1 MKYLLLHLAG
11 NSMRNPLYYKYFG
24 SIEIRR
30 IKREGYLMLTGMKK
44 LFAPVDMTEGSPWKR
59 IVAFTIPMLM
69 GNIAQQLYNTV
80 DSIIVGRFVG
90 DNALAA
96 VGSAGPILN
105 LLLVLFVGISVGVGI
120 MVSQYFGARQR
131 LELSKTIGCCITLT
145 VITTILVMVVTPIVT
160 MPLLRLL
167 NTPDTIIG
175 WCNSYLMI
183 LFMGIIGCA
192 FYNILGGI
200 LRGLGDSISAL
211 VYLLVATVLN
221 IVLDYIFV
229 AYFNMG
235 VAGVALATVI
245 AQMVSA
251 LLSLRK
257 LLRMKEVFDMKKEYL
272 VPEKKYMWGLIRLGL
287 PSGLTQAIFSLSMII
302 VQSLTNSFG
311 EMFIAANVIVMR
323 VDGFAVMPAFSFGTA
338 MTTYSGQ
345 NVGARRMDRVVQ
357 GAKQG
362 TAIAVGTST
371 AITILILLFGRYL
384 MSIFTS
390 TPELV
395 ELSFSMMKILAVG
408 YIAMEVTQC
417 LSGVMRGAGDT
428 VTPMWIS
435 MVTTVVIRVP
445 LAYGIAW
452 LTRSDSMP
460 NGNSACIFI
469 SLLISWILGA
479 CITVLCYRAGR
490 WKKKAIA
497 E

>member
-1 MKYLLLHLAG
+1 
-11 NSMRNPLYYKYFG
+11 
-24 SIEIRR
+24 
-30 IKREGYLMLTGMKK
+30 MLTGMKK
-44 LFAPVDMTEGSPWKR
+44 LFAPVDMTQGSPGKR
-59 IVAFTIPMLM
+59 IVAFTIPMLI

-120 MVSQYFGARQR
+120 MVSQYFGAKQR
-131 LELSKTIGCCITLT
+131 EELSKTIGCCITLT
-145 VITTILVMVVTPIVT
+145 IITTILVMAVTPFVT

-167 NTPDTIIG
+167 NTPDSIIG

-200 LRGLGDSISAL
+200 LRGLGDSVSAL
-211 VYLLVATVLN
+211 LYLLVATVIN
-221 IVLDYIFV
+221 IVLDYVFV
-229 AYFNMG
+229 AKFGMG

-251 LLSLRK
+251 VLSFLK
-257 LLRMKEVFDMKKEYL
+257 LCRMKEVFDMKKDYL
-272 VPEKKYMWGLIRLGL
+272 APEKKYMWDLIRLGL
-287 PSGLTQAIFSLSMII
+287 PSGVTQAIFSLSMIV

-323 VDGFAVMPAFSFGTA
+323 VDGFAMMPAFSFGTA
-338 MTTYSGQ
+338 MTTYAGQ
-345 NVGARRMDRVVQ
+345 NVGAKRMDRVVQ
-357 GAKQG
+357 GARQG
-362 TAIAVGTST
+362 TGIAVATST
-371 AITILILLFGRYL
+371 VITMLILLFGKYL
-384 MSIFTS
+384 MAIFTS

-395 ELSFSMMKILAVG
+395 DLSFTMMKILAVG

-445 LAYGIAW
+445 LAYGLAYM
-452 LTRSDSMP
+452 TRSPQHP
-460 NGNSACIFI
+460 NGNSVCIFV

-479 CITVLCYRAGR
+479 CITFLCYRAGR
-490 WKKKAIA
+490 WKKKALGD
-497 E
+497 

>member
-1 MKYLLLHLAG
+1 
-11 NSMRNPLYYKYFG
+11 
-24 SIEIRR
+24 
-30 IKREGYLMLTGMKK
+30 MLTGMKK
-44 LFAPVDMTEGSPWKR
+44 LFAPVDMTEGSPGKR
-59 IVAFTIPMLM
+59 IVAFTIPMLI

-120 MVSQYFGARQR
+120 MVSQYFGAKQR
-131 LELSKTIGCCITLT
+131 EELSKTIGCCITLT
-145 VITTILVMVVTPIVT
+145 IITTILVMAVTPFVT

-167 NTPDTIIG
+167 NTPDSIIG

-200 LRGLGDSISAL
+200 LRGLGDSVSAL
-211 VYLLVATVLN
+211 LYLLVATVIN
-221 IVLDYIFV
+221 IVLDYVFV
-229 AYFNMG
+229 AKFGLG

-251 LLSLRK
+251 VLSFLK
-257 LLRMKEVFDMKKEYL
+257 LCRMKDVFDMKKAYL
-272 VPEKKYMWGLIRLGL
+272 RPEKKYMWDLIRLGL
-287 PSGLTQAIFSLSMII
+287 PSGVTQAIFSLSMIV

-323 VDGFAVMPAFSFGTA
+323 VDGFAMMPAFSFGTA
-338 MTTYSGQ
+338 MTTYAGQ
-345 NVGARRMDRVVQ
+345 NVGARRMDRVLQ
-357 GAKQG
+357 GARQG
-362 TAIAVGTST
+362 TGIAVATST
-371 AITILILLFGRYL
+371 VITILILIFGKYL
-384 MSIFTS
+384 MEIFTS

-395 ELSFSMMKILAVG
+395 ELSFTMMKILAAG

-445 LAYGIAW
+445 LAYGLAY
-452 LTRSDSMP
+452 LTRSPEHP

-469 SLLISWILGA
+469 SLLISWVLGA
-479 CITVLCYRAGR
+479 GITFVCYRAGR
-490 WKKKAIA
+490 WKKKALGD
-497 E
+497 